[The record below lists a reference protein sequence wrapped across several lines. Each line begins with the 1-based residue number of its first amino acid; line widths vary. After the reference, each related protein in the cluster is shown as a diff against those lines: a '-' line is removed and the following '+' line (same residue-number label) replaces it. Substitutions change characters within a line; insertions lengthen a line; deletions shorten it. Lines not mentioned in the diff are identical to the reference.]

1 MSTPPPQIFSS
12 QPRRANAVDLPN
24 PQKPYVHDLS
34 GSKAP
39 KLFPHSKSSTMF
51 NLRRPMTNHA
61 AQKPSL
67 PLLKSQTTKQ
77 KQVPVP
83 EVGRPRMGFGNDQYL
98 RHENILEAF
107 LVNSQTSPLH
117 EAIERTIGIT
127 LKAKSVTFW
136 QDIPSLHILYSLRLQ
151 KNVTHSAGLVGY
163 TFFSREVVKAPTASA
178 HSGYSQDAD
187 SIVLEPKDAVLLF
200 PLWDS
205 NNNVC
210 GVVEVTRE
218 PAKDF
223 FNDEDE
229 DFVNFFI
236 QKFRVYSQWLFELKH
251 PHEDCLELM
260 QVMELEQYM
269 LMFQRKL
276 TQMFAC
282 KRCEMWKYDCNTKE
296 LTLFRDSVVK
306 VDPKSAGIAGEAIF
320 KESPIN
326 CEVNRM
332 QSSYFEAVDGS
343 DVEPVLVFP
352 VVKSKAGLI
361 YAVCLRGRQAL
372 PVFSLEDEH
381 RIRAIAPYLAEALDN
396 CARFS
401 QHGKANSENAS
412 ERLCVSALTSCVD
425 QLSEGGDL
433 NEIMNNAVSQ
443 VQMLTNSERVYVFVH
458 DKENDVMR
466 TKFWT
471 NWKNPLS
478 IPVGRGIVGKVWK
491 EGKAVNL
498 PDAYENMEFDSSL
511 DLESSFKTN
520 QLLTLPV
527 VNNRKEVI
535 AVGQILN
542 RKDRKPFSNTDKAF
556 ANIFLT
562 FIGLILE
569 NGEMF
574 RESNK
579 SSTQLTSFVNVA
591 LSLSTNHAV
600 KTILSDIMQNAR
612 AVIGAER
619 ASLFILDEVVGCLSS
634 YLADGGN
641 VPPTIP
647 LSHGVAATTAKT
659 KKSFVVNDAYHD
671 PMFNKMID
679 YHTGFKTTSVVTAP
693 VVSSEGNVLGVA
705 EMINKQDGIFTQE
718 DVKMLESFAAFAALS
733 LEKRRLEDVAER
745 GTAEIEM
752 SKWIGDGERKLFTT
766 PTKLAIP
773 PEKLDEVKGRSY
785 FSIEWNGIGLFK
797 VAFFVFGQF
806 DLLNTFEIH
815 NDLFFTFLY
824 KLRSMYNEPPYH
836 NWIHAIDVL
845 QFFSYQIRTCHF
857 DEVLTK
863 MELLAI
869 CVAGISH
876 DAGHEGFNNVY
887 NVNSETPLGILFK
900 NQSVMETFHCTV
912 IIRIMSQPECNI
924 FHKLTGPDLKKI
936 WSWIISMILSTDMAH
951 HFKLVRHANDIM
963 DAGPINLANPVH
975 RLMAMTMLMKVS
987 DISNVCRPFEIADQ
1001 WCDVLCEEFW
1011 RQGDMEKAQ
1020 GLPISSPLNER
1031 GTGNKPKGQI
1041 GFYNF
1046 VCIPLYQAIAR
1057 IFPEL
1062 EVNLEAVKSNLE
1074 RWKELLAESEARE
1087 AAAAAE
1093 MEQNPKKPS
1102 ADDDTIP
1109 MTEAAKVDSDDE
1121 TK

>member
-1 MSTPPPQIFSS
+1 MSTPPPQ
-12 QPRRANAVDLPN
+12 PRAGIRTRPHGGDLPN
-24 PQKPYVHDLS
+24 PQNPYAHDIQP
-34 GSKAP
+34 SKAS
-39 KLFPHSKSSTMF
+39 KLFPHSKSSTIF
-51 NLRRPMTNHA
+51 NLRRPTTSQSTHK
-61 AQKPSL
+61 QSL
-67 PLLKSQTTKQ
+67 PALKSQTIKGKPLVPPEIGRTRAGF
-77 KQVPVP
+77 QVS
-83 EVGRPRMGFGNDQYL
+83 DQYL
-98 RHENILEAF
+98 RHESIMESF
-107 LVNSQTSPLH
+107 LINSQTAPLH

-127 LKAKSVTFW
+127 LQAKTVTFW
-136 QDIPSLHILYSLRLQ
+136 QDIPSLHLLYSLRLQ
-151 KNVTHSAGLVGY
+151 KHVTHSAGLVGY
-163 TFFSREVVKAPTASA
+163 AFFSRELVKAPVASA
-178 HSGYSQDAD
+178 HPGYNAESD
-187 SIVLEPKDAVLLF
+187 SIVLEGKEAVLLF

-210 GVVEVTRE
+210 GVVEVVRE
-218 PAKDF
+218 PGKEF
-223 FNDEDE
+223 FSDEDE
-229 DFVNFFI
+229 DFANFFI
-236 QKFRVYSQWLFELKH
+236 QKFRVYSQWVFTLRH

-260 QVMELEQYM
+260 QVMELEQFL
-269 LMFQRKL
+269 LMIQRKL
-276 TQMFAC
+276 GQMFAC
-282 KRCEMWKYDCNTKE
+282 KTCEMWKYDCVSKE
-296 LTLFRDSVVK
+296 MTRYKDLVTK
-306 VDPKSAGIAGEAIF
+306 VDPKQAGIVGEAIF

-332 QSSYFEAVDGS
+332 QSSYLEEIDGT

-352 VVKSKAGLI
+352 VVNAQTGTV

-372 PVFSLEDEH
+372 PVFSLEDE
-381 RIRAIAPYLAEALDN
+381 RRVRAIAPYLAEALDN
-396 CARFS
+396 CTRFS
-401 QHGKANSENAS
+401 LHGRANSENAR
-412 ERLCVSALTSCVD
+412 ERRCVSALTTCVD
-425 QLSEGGDL
+425 ELSQGADL
-433 NEIMNNAVSQ
+433 DQVMQEAVSQ
-443 VQMLTNSERVYVFVH
+443 VQMLTQSERVYLFVH
-458 DKENDVMR
+458 DKENDVLQ
-466 TKFWT
+466 TKFFT
-471 NWKNPLS
+471 NLKNPLT
-478 IPVGRGIVGKVWK
+478 IPFGRGIVGKVWK
-491 EGKAVNL
+491 EGKVINV
-498 PDAYENMEFDSSL
+498 PNAYEQMEFDSSL
-511 DLESSFKTN
+511 DLASNFRTN
-520 QLLTLPV
+520 QLLTLPIL
-527 VNNRKEVI
+527 NNRKEVV
-535 AVGQILN
+535 AVGQVLN
-542 RKDRKPFSNTDKAF
+542 RIDNKPFSNTDKSY
-556 ANIFLT
+556 ANIFFT

-569 NGEMF
+569 NGDMY

-600 KTILSDIMQNAR
+600 KQILSDIMQNAR

-659 KKSFVVNDAYHD
+659 KQSFVVNDAYHD

-693 VVSSEGNVLGVA
+693 VISSEGNVLGVA

-745 GTAEIEM
+745 GTADIEM

-773 PEKLDEVKGRSY
+773 KEKLDIVKGRNY

-806 DLLNTFEIH
+806 DLLQTFEIH
-815 NDLFFTFLY
+815 NDLFFTFLF

-845 QFFSYQIRTCHF
+845 QFFSYQIRQCHF

-924 FHKLTGPDLKKI
+924 FHKLSGPDLKKI

-951 HFKLVRHANDIM
+951 HFKLVKHANDIM
-963 DAGPINLANPVH
+963 DAGPVNLANPVH

-1093 MEQNPKKPS
+1093 RAELEKKS
-1102 ADDDTIP
+1102 DDDVIP
-1109 MTEAAKVDSDDE
+1109 MTEAAQEVSDDE
-1121 TK
+1121 